1 MNKINNFNTQH
12 TSLLS
17 WSLSA
22 SHSRPDVAEYNNR
35 MNTIEAGLNTTLQ
48 RLEFNNSYNSLLR
61 YLMPSCEEF
70 VLECSL
76 QEGQNINGSTCCEE
90 FFNPEPILNQHGN
103 YFWFLN
109 MNYPRSNFMNNVS
122 QLIKSYS
129 SLYLKGLVLPPMGRR
144 PDTRWREL
152 GKETPSPL

>member
-35 MNTIEAGLNTTLQ
+35 MDTIEAGLNTTLQ
-48 RLEFNNSYNSLLR
+48 RLEFNNSYNSLLK

-70 VLECSL
+70 ILECSL

-90 FFNPEPILNQHGN
+90 FFNPEPILNKHGN
-103 YFWFLN
+103 NCSFLFSN
-109 MNYPRSNFMNNVS
+109 IHYPKNVS
-122 QLIKSYS
+122 QLIKWYS
-129 SLYLKGLVLPPMGRR
+129 SLYLKGLVLPPMGRK

-152 GKETPSPL
+152 EKETPSPL